1 MIRWIVIAIGFIAL
15 SLLIWF
21 GGPMVSVNDFVPLET
36 VTARSLTIIIIILVW
51 AIFQLWKQVK
61 AKKDN
66 EGLIAG
72 LESSMQ
78 QATPA
83 PVQSGVAQEDIGQLQ
98 QNFNDALSVLRKTKL
113 KGIQGEQQLYEL
125 PWYIIIGPPGSGKT
139 TAIINSGLRFP
150 LGDRF
155 GKQALRGV
163 GGTRDCDFWF
173 TDEAVLVDTAGR
185 YTTQD
190 SHAEVDK
197 AGWDGFLELLKK
209 HRRRRPINGVMVAIS
224 LAELMQQSEAERM
237 HHANTIKLRI
247 QELYHKLGIP
257 FPVYVLFTKT
267 DLIAGFMEFFDDL
280 GREEREQVWGFTFP
294 MDSAANPQG
303 VVQLFANEFDALISR
318 LNARLNHR
326 MHQERDL
333 SRRAQ
338 IHAFPHQL
346 ASLKQMADGFLQD
359 IFRPSR
365 YENRFLLRG
374 VYFTSGTQE
383 GTPIDRIMGSLA
395 GIFGLDRQAAP
406 QFSGQGRSYF
416 LTNLFKYVIFP
427 ESGVAGTDQR
437 LERQRAWL
445 LRGAYAASVIAT
457 LVATLVWVGSY
468 TANANH
474 IAVLEDH
481 IDNYEKLSKDAKP
494 STELVDILPAMNELN
509 QARNVYVDSG
519 VSWLSGLGLSKRGT
533 MEPAAE
539 EAYRRA
545 LVAEFLPRIGDR
557 LEYQLKT
564 GTKDTE
570 FLHSALKA
578 YLMLYDIKHL
588 DPDYIKL
595 WMELDWQTS
604 FAGDNTRITQLT
616 DHLNALFE
624 NNFAPIKVNP
634 TLVANSRRILQQ
646 VPVAERV
653 YSRLKQEASINKEY
667 AVNLPSVLGAMG
679 QTVLTFKKDTPALIN
694 IPSIFT
700 YKGFHQ
706 VYLKEGVQFA
716 TETTE
721 ETWVLGDV
729 QTTTSDPDEVNRQV
743 RDLYIKDYI
752 NTWNSALA
760 NIQLVR
766 FKNLNH
772 AIDSLGILSGPQSP
786 LSSLLVVVDE
796 NTALNRVPEIPEEAE
811 VAGKVAKQL
820 SSTARRVGS
829 AMRRAQATGAAKL
842 LEGGPGTKVEKAFE
856 PIQELVQ
863 GGENT
868 PPQLD
873 GILTQLAEVYNFVS
887 GIGAGSSGTASLQ
900 VAAQRMSG
908 GSSDAIGRLRA
919 KATRLAEPVKSWVND
934 AADNSWGIIL
944 GEAHGQINYVW
955 KSDIVPTF
963 DRALKNRYPLRRTS
977 SDEITLADFANFFG
991 PGGELDTFFNNYLK
1005 PFVVVTRQDWKLR
1018 SFEGRT
1024 IGISRESLN
1033 AFENAATIRSTFFPA
1048 GAADPMVSFSLK
1060 PLYLDANI
1068 TNFHLE
1074 IDGQQITYR
1083 HGPMR
1088 STNVQWPGPEGSSQ
1102 VRITFEAS
1110 SGSHI
1115 SRTKEGP
1122 WGLFRLLDESE
1133 VVKTSLSDRYKVT
1146 FEISGHKAQYELQ
1159 AGSVVNPFRLSALE
1173 RFNCPARI

>member
-1 MIRWIVIAIGFIAL
+1 MIRWIIIAIGFIAL

-21 GGPMVSVNDFVPLET
+21 GGPMVSVNDYVPLGT
-36 VTARSLTIIIIILVW
+36 ITARLLTIIIIILVW

-72 LESSMQ
+72 LESSVQ
-78 QATPA
+78 QAAPA
-83 PVQSGVAQEDIGQLQ
+83 ESGVAQEDVGQLQ

-150 LGDRF
+150 LGEQF

-197 AGWDGFLELLKK
+197 AGWGGFLDLLKK

-237 HHANTIKLRI
+237 HHANTIKQRI

-294 MDSAANPQG
+294 MDSPSNPEG
-303 VVQLFANEFDALISR
+303 VVHLFANEFDALIAR
-318 LNARLNHR
+318 LNARLSHR

-333 SRRAQ
+333 SRRTLM
-338 IHAFPHQL
+338 HAFPHQL
-346 ASLKQMADGFLQD
+346 ASLKQMADSFLQD

-365 YENRFLLRG
+365 YESRFLLRG

-427 ESGVAGTDQR
+427 ESGVAGTDRR
-437 LERQRAWL
+437 LEKQRAWL
-445 LRGAYAASVIAT
+445 LRGAYAASIIAT
-457 LVATLVWVGSY
+457 LAATLVWVGSY

-474 IAVLEDH
+474 IAVLGEH
-481 IDNYEKLSKDAKP
+481 VDNYNKLSKEAKP
-494 STELVDILPAMNELN
+494 SSDLVAVLPAINELN

-519 VSWLSGLGLSKRGT
+519 LSWLSGLGLSKRGA
-533 MEPAAE
+533 MEPAAD
-539 EAYRRA
+539 EAYHRA
-545 LVAEFLPRIGDR
+545 LVAEFLPRLGSR

-564 GTKDTE
+564 GAKDTE

-578 YLMLYDIKHL
+578 YLMLYDLKHL
-588 DPDYIKL
+588 DPEYLKL
-595 WMELDWQTS
+595 WMELDWQNN
-604 FAGDNTRITQLT
+604 FAGDNARINQLT
-616 DHLNALFE
+616 NHLNALFE
-624 NNFAPIKVNP
+624 NTFEPIKVNP

-646 VPVAERV
+646 VPVAQRV
-653 YSRLKQEASINKEY
+653 YNRLKQEASVNKEY
-667 AVNLPSVLGAMG
+667 AVNLPSVLGTLG
-679 QTVLTFKKDTPALIN
+679 QTVLRFKKETSSLTN

-700 YKGFHQ
+700 YRGFHQ
-706 VYLKEGVQFA
+706 VYLKEGIQFA

-721 ETWVLGDV
+721 ETWVLGEV
-729 QTTTSDPDEVNRQV
+729 QASKFDPDKVNKEV

-752 NTWNSALA
+752 NTWNRALA
-760 NIQLVR
+760 NIELAR
-766 FKNLNH
+766 FKNLNQ
-772 AIDSLGILSGPQSP
+772 AVDSMEILSGPQSP
-786 LSSLLVVVDE
+786 INSLLNVVDE
-796 NTALNRVPEIPEEAE
+796 NTALNRVPEVPEAE
-811 VAGKVAKQL
+811 VAANVAKQL
-820 SSTARRVGS
+820 SSTARRVNS
-829 AMRRAQATGAAKL
+829 AMKRANATGASKL

-856 PIQELVQ
+856 PIQKIVQ
-863 GGENT
+863 GGTNT
-868 PPQLD
+868 PPQMN
-873 GILTQLAEVYNFVS
+873 GILTQLAEVYNFVA

-919 KATRLAEPVKSWVND
+919 KATRLGEPVKGWLMD
-934 AADNSWGIIL
+934 AADNSWAIIL
-944 GEAHGQINYVW
+944 GEAHGHINSVW
-955 KSDIVPTF
+955 RSDIVPSF

-977 SDEITLADFANFFG
+977 SDEITLTDFANFFG
-991 PGGELDTFFNNYLK
+991 PGGELEVFFNNYLK
-1005 PFVVVTRQDWKLR
+1005 PFVIVKRRGWKLR

-1024 IGISRESLN
+1024 IGISRESLK
-1033 AFENAATIRSTFFPA
+1033 AFENADVIKSTFFPQ
-1048 GAADPMVSFSLK
+1048 GDPNPAVTFSLK
-1060 PLYLDANI
+1060 PQYLDANI
-1068 TNFHLE
+1068 TSFHLE
-1074 IDGQQITYR
+1074 IDGQMLTYR

-1088 STNVQWPGPEGSSQ
+1088 STNLQWPGPDGSSR
-1102 VRITFEAS
+1102 VRLTFEAS

-1133 VVKTSLSDRYKVT
+1133 VIKTSLSDRYKVT
-1146 FEISGHKAQYELQ
+1146 FEISGHKAQYELR
-1159 AGSVVNPFRLSALE
+1159 ADSVVNPFRLTALE
-1173 RFNCPARI
+1173 RFSCPKRI

>member
-1 MIRWIVIAIGFIAL
+1 MIRWITIAIGFIAL

-21 GGPMVSVNDFVPLET
+21 GGPMVSVNDYVPLGT
-36 VTARSLTIIIIILVW
+36 ITARLLTIIIIILVW

-72 LESSMQ
+72 LESSVQ
-78 QATPA
+78 QAAPA
-83 PVQSGVAQEDIGQLQ
+83 PAQPGVAQEDFGQLQ
-98 QNFNDALSVLRKTKL
+98 QNFNEALSVLRKTKL

-150 LGDRF
+150 LGERF

-190 SHAEVDK
+190 SHAQADK

-209 HRRRRPINGVMVAIS
+209 HRRRRPINGVMVGIS

-237 HHANTIKLRI
+237 HHANTIKHRI
-247 QELYHKLGIP
+247 QELYQKLGIP

-294 MDSAANPQG
+294 MDSSSNPEG
-303 VVQLFANEFDALISR
+303 VVHLFADEFDALIAR
-318 LNARLNHR
+318 LNARLNYR

-333 SRRAQ
+333 SRRA
-338 IHAFPHQL
+338 IMHAFPHQL
-346 ASLKQMADGFLQD
+346 ASLKQMADSFLQD

-365 YENRFLLRG
+365 YESRFLLRG

-445 LRGAYAASVIAT
+445 LRGAYAASIIVT
-457 LVATLVWVGSY
+457 LGASLVWVGSY
-468 TANANH
+468 SANASH
-474 IAVLEDH
+474 IAVLDEH
-481 IDNYEKLSKDAKP
+481 INNYEKLEKEAKSSK
-494 STELVDILPAMNELN
+494 ELVAILPAINELN

-519 VSWLSGLGLSKRGT
+519 LSWLSGLGLSKRGT
-533 MEPAAE
+533 MEPAAD

-564 GTKDTE
+564 GAKDTE

-578 YLMLYDIKHL
+578 YLMLYDLKHL

-595 WMELDWQTS
+595 WMELDWQNN
-604 FAGDNTRITQLT
+604 FAGDNERINQLT
-616 DHLNALFE
+616 NHLNALFE
-624 NNFAPIKVNP
+624 NNFEPIKVNP

-653 YSRLKQEASINKEY
+653 YNRLKQEASVNKEY
-667 AVNLPSVLGAMG
+667 AVNLPTVIGSMG
-679 QTVLTFKKDTPALIN
+679 QTVLGFKKETSTLTN

-700 YKGFHQ
+700 YRGFHQ
-706 VYLKEGVQFA
+706 VYLKEGIQFT

-721 ETWVLGDV
+721 ETWVLGEV
-729 QTTTSDPDEVNRQV
+729 QASKVDPDTVNKRV
-743 RDLYIKDYI
+743 RELYIKDYI
-752 NTWNSALA
+752 NTWNNALA
-760 NIQLVR
+760 NIHLVH
-766 FKNLNH
+766 FKNLGQ
-772 AIDSLGILSGPQSP
+772 AIDSLEILSGPQSP
-786 LSSLLVVVDE
+786 LNSLLTVVDE
-796 NTALNRVPEIPEEAE
+796 NTALNRVPDLTEAE
-811 VAGKVAKQL
+811 VAGSVAKQL
-820 SSTARRVGS
+820 SSTARRVDH
-829 AMRRAQATGAAKL
+829 AMKRAKATGASKL
-842 LEGGPGTKVEKAFE
+842 LKGGPGTKVEQAFK
-856 PIQELVQ
+856 PIQEIVQ
-863 GGENT
+863 GGDNT
-868 PPQLD
+868 PAQMNS
-873 GILTQLAEVYNFVS
+873 ILTQLAEVYNFTA
-887 GIGAGSSGTASLQ
+887 GIGAGSSGTAALQ
-900 VAAQRMSG
+900 AAAQRMSG
-908 GSSDAIGRLRA
+908 GSSDAIGRLRG
-919 KATRLAEPVKSWVND
+919 KATRMPEPVKGWLMA
-934 AADNSWGIIL
+934 AADNSWAVIL
-944 GEAHGQINYVW
+944 GEAHGHLNSVW
-955 KSDIVPTF
+955 QSDIVPSF

-977 SDEITLADFANFFG
+977 SDEITLTDFANFFG
-991 PGGELDTFFNNYLK
+991 PGGDLDVFFNTYLK
-1005 PFVVVTRQDWKLR
+1005 PFVIVKRQGWRLR
-1018 SFEGRT
+1018 GFEGRS
-1024 IGISRESLN
+1024 IGISRETLN
-1033 AFENAATIRSTFFPA
+1033 AFENASRIRNTFFPG
-1048 GAADPMVSFSLK
+1048 GATSPVVTFSLK
-1060 PLYLDANI
+1060 PQYLDANI
-1068 TNFHLE
+1068 TAFHLD
-1074 IDGQQITYR
+1074 IDGQKLTYR

-1088 STNVQWPGPEGSSQ
+1088 STNLQWPGPDGSSR
-1102 VRITFEAS
+1102 VRLTFEAS

-1146 FEISGHKAQYELQ
+1146 FEISGHKAQYELR
-1159 AGSVVNPFRLSALE
+1159 ADSVVNPFRLSALE
-1173 RFNCPARI
+1173 RFNVPKRI